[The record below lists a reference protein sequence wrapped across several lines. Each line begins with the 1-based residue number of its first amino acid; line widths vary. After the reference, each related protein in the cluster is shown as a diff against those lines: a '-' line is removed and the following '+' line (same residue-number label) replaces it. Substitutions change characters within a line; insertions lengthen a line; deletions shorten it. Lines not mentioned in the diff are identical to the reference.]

1 MFSGIHAHNDKKEV
15 LEWCESYGLN
25 PNSVLKLD
33 DLQGRKE
40 VLPPVVKTG
49 QIFTEVLD
57 IFGKPAR
64 RFYETL
70 QMAAKDENEKKEI
83 EYLLSKEGK
92 PKMKELMKV
101 TPTYADLMKLY
112 PSSKLNLEYLL
123 DHVPRIKPRLYSIA
137 SSMEMHKD
145 SLHLCIVKDDWK
157 TPSGKLRHGLCTR
170 YLAGLSQGGSPD
182 LVFSKVNAAGITIPD
197 THSLPAV
204 MVGLGTG
211 IAPFRAMVEE
221 REVARIRGEKCGPM
235 ALFFGARYRRT
246 DYTYGD
252 EFEAYHANGKGTVS
266 FLSTAF
272 SRDQKNKIYVQDRI
286 AENPEVIYEY
296 LGKQKGYF
304 YLCGPAGNV
313 PPSVR
318 AAVVKAFV
326 KCGGHSEAEA
336 DALVTQMQIE
346 GRYNIEAW

>member
-1 MFSGIHAHNDKKEV
+1 M

-25 PNSVLKLD
+25 PNAVLKLD
-33 DLQGRKE
+33 DLQGRKD

-49 QIFTEVLD
+49 QLFTEVLD

-92 PKMKELMKV
+92 PKMRELMKE

-112 PSSKLNLEYLL
+112 PSTKLNLEYLL

-145 SLHLCIVKDDWK
+145 SLHLCIVKDDWN
-157 TPSGKLRHGLCTR
+157 TPSGKLRYGLCTR

-182 LVFSKVNAAGITIPD
+182 LVFSRVKRRWYHHFPTLIHYLQSWLVWVRVSRPSEQWWKNERSRAYAEKSAVRWHSSSGRVIGAPTTPTVTNLRHITP
-197 THSLPAV
+197 TARARWAFWALHSPA
-204 MVGLGTG
+204 T
-211 IAPFRAMVEE
+211 
-221 REVARIRGEKCGPM
+221 
-235 ALFFGARYRRT
+235 RRT
-246 DYTYGD
+246 RSTYKIASPKTRRSSTNISGNKRVTSTCAD
-252 EFEAYHANGKGTVS
+252 PRAT
-266 FLSTAF
+266 FLRQSERPLLKRLSSAGVTA
-272 SRDQKNKIYVQDRI
+272 RR
-286 AENPEVIYEY
+286 
-296 LGKQKGYF
+296 KQS
-304 YLCGPAGNV
+304 AI
-313 PPSVR
+313 
-318 AAVVKAFV
+318 
-326 KCGGHSEAEA
+326 
-336 DALVTQMQIE
+336 VTQMQIE